1 MFILLWATFLALCCA
16 LGKPENNECFPR
28 GTEQHLRHPPNA
40 WKLITEFNGTFYLVY
55 HSENKSFGAKSP
67 CLSAHKTSVNEQT
80 KSGSYIYQTSP
91 NDTLVLTGT
100 KRGSIPRWRT
110 PHTDFGMCLWSSI
123 MSAKS
128 IKRHDI
134 WLLYTDYRT
143 CVVLKSNLLGIQM
156 WVSKQQLENVREV
169 PFMCSL
175 VYDLATDL
183 PRLVVYDWKE
193 CPKRPHREKQL
204 SS

>member
-28 GTEQHLRHPPNA
+28 GIEQHLLHPPNA
-40 WKLITEFNGTFYLVY
+40 WRLITEFNGTFYLVY
-55 HSENKSFGAKSP
+55 HSEDKGFGAKFP

-100 KRGSIPRWRT
+100 KDV
-110 PHTDFGMCLWSSI
+110 HT
-123 MSAKS
+123 
-128 IKRHDI
+128 KRADAAYRFRNVLVVQYHEREKYEKHDI

-143 CVVLKSNLLGIQM
+143 CAVLKSTLLGIQM
-156 WVSKQQLENVREV
+156 WVSKLQLENVREV

-175 VYDLATDL
+175 VYDLATNL

>member
-1 MFILLWATFLALCCA
+1 MLIVLWATLAALCCA

-28 GTEQHLRHPPNA
+28 GVEHHLRHPPDA
-40 WKLITEFNGTFYLVY
+40 WKLIREFNGTFYLVY
-55 HSENKSFGAKSP
+55 HSKNESFGVDFP
-67 CLSAHKTSVNEQT
+67 CLSVHKTSVNEQT

-100 KRGSIPRWRT
+100 KEVYT
-110 PHTDFGMCLWSSI
+110 
-123 MSAKS
+123 
-128 IKRHDI
+128 KRADAAYRFRNVLVVQYHEREKYEKHDI